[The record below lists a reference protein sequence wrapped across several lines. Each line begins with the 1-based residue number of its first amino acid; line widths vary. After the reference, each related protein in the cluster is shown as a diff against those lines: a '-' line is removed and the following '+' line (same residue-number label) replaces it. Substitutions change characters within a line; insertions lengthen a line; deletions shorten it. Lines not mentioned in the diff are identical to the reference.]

1 MFDLDADGEKEALV
15 FYNMPTWGGNVRI
28 MVLDHQ
34 QDEWVSVYDAVGEG
48 TDVTEV
54 DFQILT
60 DSGRHCVLIGW
71 EQGSS
76 ENTNI
81 SVYDY
86 TGSQLRVLFESEY
99 SQMLIE
105 DIDQDG
111 TQEILL
117 AMLKPSSEW
126 VLSGLSTIQ
135 KTVFS
140 RYPVL

>member
-1 MFDLDADGEKEALV
+1 
-15 FYNMPTWGGNVRI
+15 

-48 TDVTEV
+48 TDVTDV

-99 SQMLIE
+99 SQ
-105 DIDQDG
+105 
-111 TQEILL
+111 
-117 AMLKPSSEW
+117 
-126 VLSGLSTIQ
+126 
-135 KTVFS
+135 TVSYTHLDVYKRQGIRRQLFG
-140 RYPVL
+140 